1 MVDVEKE
8 KERLTKEK
16 ERLEKELERSNKMLS
31 NENFVKKAP
40 EKKLAEEKAKQ
51 KDYEDMMEKVKQQ
64 LAHLEGLN

>member
-1 MVDVEKE
+1 
-8 KERLTKEK
+8 
-16 ERLEKELERSNKMLS
+16 MLS

-40 EKKLAEEKAKQ
+40 EKKLAEERAKQ